1 MPQLPQAH
9 FCKTCGETDP
19 SKFVGRLKGRCYE
32 CYKKECRRRYAE
44 GVRLINPLLCKI
56 CGTTDPCNFF
66 PNGGTKCKRCL
77 HPNKKIKQPKKEKPI
92 PVVKLPKY
100 TCRKCGKT
108 GKENFYKN
116 AGFICAECYNAHATL
131 YYYPFYNDLI
141 KAQGNR
147 CAMCGKTPQELGKWR
162 LAVDHDHQ
170 TNLVRGLFALPGI
183 SSLDRPHKIW
193 HSTSRSICRSLLLYT
208 SKSNSLKR

>member
-77 HPNKKIKQPKKEKPI
+77 HPNKKIKTYQDHRMAMAFAPLALKTPI
-92 PVVKLPKY
+92 EIQNAEVVSKS
-100 TCRKCGKT
+100 
-108 GKENFYKN
+108 
-116 AGFICAECYNAHATL
+116 
-131 YYYPFYNDLI
+131 YPSFWNDLRNI
-141 KAQGNR
+141 GFQISEQKA
-147 CAMCGKTPQELGKWR
+147 L
-162 LAVDHDHQ
+162 
-170 TNLVRGLFALPGI
+170 
-183 SSLDRPHKIW
+183 
-193 HSTSRSICRSLLLYT
+193 
-208 SKSNSLKR
+208 